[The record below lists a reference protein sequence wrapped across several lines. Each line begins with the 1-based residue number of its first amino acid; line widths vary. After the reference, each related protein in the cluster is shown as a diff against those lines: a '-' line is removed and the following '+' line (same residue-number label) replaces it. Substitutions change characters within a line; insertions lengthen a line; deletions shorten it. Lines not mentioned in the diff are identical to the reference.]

1 MNGTTVIAF
10 IVVVVLVGYLIS
22 CYNKLVKQSVVVEE
36 AFATMD
42 VYLKKRFD
50 LIPNL
55 VETVKGYAKHEQ
67 STLDEVIRLR
77 NANYSGMSA
86 EEKLANS
93 ASISRELPKIMA
105 LAENY
110 PELKANQNFMELSRQ
125 LEKVEE
131 DIANSRKY
139 YNGAVRNYNITIQAI
154 PTNFIAS
161 LFRFEKKTMF
171 EVGDAQERENVQ
183 VKF

>member
-1 MNGTTVIAF
+1 MDLTTIIVL
-10 IVVVVLVGYLIS
+10 VVVVLLIIGVVS
-22 CYNKLVKQSVVVEE
+22 CYNKLVKQKVTVEE

-67 STLDEVIRLR
+67 STLEQIVDLR
-77 NANYSGMSA
+77 NGGYSGMTT
-86 EEKLANS
+86 EEKMENA
-93 ASISRELPKIMA
+93 AAVSRAIPQIMA
-105 LAENY
+105 LAESY
-110 PELKANQNFMELSRQ
+110 PDLKANQNFMELNAQ
-125 LEKVEE
+125 LQRVEE

-139 YNGAVRNYNITIQAI
+139 YNGAVRNYNMTVQSV
-154 PTNFIAS
+154 PTNIFANM
-161 LFRFEKKTMF
+161 FHFETMPMYVLDN
-171 EVGDAQERENVQ
+171 EQERENVQ